1 MCALHIL
8 KCTCYS
14 HIHKP
19 WFHHFDSSTSKVSDQ
34 TLKRQRVCCPTAS
47 SFLVWS
53 ICAFL
58 DSSVRILFVCA
69 DVLRWQGALSVV
81 LHDQFGHSWLSWK
94 KNQTNTHMSQLDQ
107 EREAFISVLSPF
119 IPGKLECVIHT
130 NVTGIHCRTALSFH
144 WEPWIYPCSLGWSS
158 LQA

>member
-8 KCTCYS
+8 KYTCYS

-19 WFHHFDSSTSKVSDQ
+19 WFHHFDSLTNKVSNQ

-47 SFLVWS
+47 SFLVWG

-58 DSSVRILFVCA
+58 DSSVCILFVCA
-69 DVLRWQGALSVV
+69 DLLRWQGALSVV

-94 KNQTNTHMSQLDQ
+94 KTKQPHTCLNWTRKERLLFLFCLLLFLGNLNVWSILMWQVYIAGQLCL
-107 EREAFISVLSPF
+107 FIGSHGF
-119 IPGKLECVIHT
+119 ILAP
-130 NVTGIHCRTALSFH
+130 
-144 WEPWIYPCSLGWSS
+144 
-158 LQA
+158 